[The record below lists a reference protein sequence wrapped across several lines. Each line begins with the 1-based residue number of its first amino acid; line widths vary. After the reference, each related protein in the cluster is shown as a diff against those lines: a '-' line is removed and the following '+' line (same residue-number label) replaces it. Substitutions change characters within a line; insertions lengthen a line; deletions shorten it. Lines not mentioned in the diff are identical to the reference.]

1 MLRSMEWPFS
11 RCPSTGS
18 TADRLF
24 LHRFMDDGADLA
36 ETILHRDG
44 AVTLIVATPDIQ
56 DRRLHGE
63 VGSWCLAQPDT
74 ASASGYDCHRGFHA
88 CIFFSSL
95 EITRNV
101 IAAMRS
107 LLSQSRENIHPASL
121 KHDHVRI
128 IHDKENRD
136 AFFLKLFS
144 EIPLFYHPF
153 PNVTEYLD
161 CDFF

>member
-1 MLRSMEWPFS
+1 MAKLEAGVSLNLIQ
-11 RCPSTGS
+11 
-18 TADRLF
+18 RL
-24 LHRFMDDGADLA
+24 LQDMPVIGGFMP
-36 ETILHRDG
+36 
-44 AVTLIVATPDIQ
+44 V
-56 DRRLHGE
+56 
-63 VGSWCLAQPDT
+63 S
-74 ASASGYDCHRGFHA
+74 
-88 CIFFSSL
+88 FFSSL